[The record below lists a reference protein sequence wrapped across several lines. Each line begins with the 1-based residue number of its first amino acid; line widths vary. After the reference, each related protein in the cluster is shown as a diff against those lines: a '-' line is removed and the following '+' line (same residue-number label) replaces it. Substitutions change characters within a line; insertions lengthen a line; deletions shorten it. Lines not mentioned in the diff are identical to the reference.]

1 MTDPDALPDDVPT
14 PKATVASQRVEIAQQ
29 RSEIAHLKLW
39 VAKLRRHRFG
49 RRSER
54 AGALLDQLEL
64 QLEDLEAGAAERDAR
79 TEPAGSGPTLSAP
92 ALPPTP
98 APVSRALPA
107 HLPREVRFHLPD
119 AAVCPDCGG
128 ALKPLGEDVSEVLEH
143 VPSHF
148 RAIRH
153 VRPKRACSRCDQFSL
168 RRLRRGRGTRRRH
181 LHPDRHR

>member
-1 MTDPDALPDDVPT
+1 MTATDDLPDDIPQL
-14 PKATVASQRVEIAQQ
+14 KALIVCQ